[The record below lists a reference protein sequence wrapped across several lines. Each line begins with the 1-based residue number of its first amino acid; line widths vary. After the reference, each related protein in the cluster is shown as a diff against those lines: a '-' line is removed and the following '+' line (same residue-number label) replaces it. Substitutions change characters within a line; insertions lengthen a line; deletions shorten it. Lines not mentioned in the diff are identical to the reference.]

1 MQWVGTPP
9 LAAAVALAGGLGMLT
24 ALTQPSPE
32 ALREAIRE
40 TRHIMNGREGR
51 FVSHQLTV
59 ADGELMLGREYHFVT
74 FNQSPRLV
82 RRASRHK
89 LTVAQDTQE
98 QQWTK
103 GSAYS
108 RQQGTIVRHYH
119 TPPSRQHVDK
129 DSWTSHKAHSK
140 L

>member
-40 TRHIMNGREGR
+40 TRRIMGGRKGK
-51 FVSHQLTV
+51 FVCTLSR
-59 ADGELMLGREYHFVT
+59 GELMTRVSILRYY
-74 FNQSPRLV
+74 R
-82 RRASRHK
+82 
-89 LTVAQDTQE
+89 
-98 QQWTK
+98 
-103 GSAYS
+103 
-108 RQQGTIVRHYH
+108 
-119 TPPSRQHVDK
+119 PSVLQI
-129 DSWTSHKAHSK
+129 SK